1 MSYSILGES
10 LSRCQIFSVWGYSRP
25 VIPGFFTNVLLSQH
39 FLERRE
45 VATTVKKEVAF
56 IVSTPL
62 VSCLWRCG
70 ESVNPPKLNIQ
81 EVQGGF
87 VL

>member
-1 MSYSILGES
+1 MPLQCSAPMMNTTQACG
-10 LSRCQIFSVWGYSRP
+10 FSGLFLISEFV
-25 VIPGFFTNVLLSQH
+25 FTNFYNLPLPRNC
-39 FLERRE
+39 LERRE
-45 VATTVKKEVAF
+45 VATKEVAR
-56 IVSTPL
+56 IVSKPL
-62 VSCLWRCG
+62 VSCLWGCG